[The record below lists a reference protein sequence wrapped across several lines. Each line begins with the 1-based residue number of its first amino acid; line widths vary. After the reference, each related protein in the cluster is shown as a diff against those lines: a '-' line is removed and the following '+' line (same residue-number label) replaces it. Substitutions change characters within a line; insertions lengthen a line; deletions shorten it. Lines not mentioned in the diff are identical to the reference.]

1 MREVGHY
8 KPLIMKKQFAYLIG
22 IGLLNFVFFTGV
34 FKLLHHWRVY
44 SHSMGLISQN
54 YERTGGWENYEIK
67 KCSKPYL
74 ELKNENFELWDAGI
88 YKCISE
94 RMYRPE
100 LDCYGRVRAAFFP
113 LFPILW
119 KITGSTPI
127 GISVI
132 NYFLFISSVAILL
145 LLFLK
150 TPLTDKLIIFG
161 ILITLPSVIIFYIP
175 YTEALF
181 LFTMTLAVIGIMKK
195 KYGLFFAGILLMSMV
210 RPATLFVLLA
220 MLVAEGFILIRDRD
234 LRSFFKEVCLKSFPF
249 LVGYFCALFIQYL
262 SSGSW
267 TAIFEAQKH
276 WTGGVQLMKGIS
288 DWSVEGFGLTTFAMV
303 FTCLPAIGFILFSIL
318 KILKPASGST
328 PPSLKDDGKAYLAL
342 ISALY
347 LSGIFAFTLI
357 TSGGNLHSFFR
368 FTLASPFFYIALL
381 ILLDQLFE
389 RPVLP
394 PIMIYLAL
402 MNALVLFLYVV
413 DYGMPRMQF
422 SFFGLYLFII
432 TGLFLFI
439 RKKIPFPVQVGIT
452 LVLIVL
458 GTAWNTYL
466 LNDFCSN
473 GWIFT

>member
-1 MREVGHY
+1 
-8 KPLIMKKQFAYLIG
+8 MKKQFAYLIG

-34 FKLLHHWRVY
+34 FNLLHHWRVY

-54 YERTGGWENYEIK
+54 YERTGGWDNYEIK
-67 KCSKPYL
+67 KCTKPYL

-132 NYFLFISSVAILL
+132 NYFLFILSVAILL
-145 LLFLK
+145 LLLLK
-150 TPLTDKLIIFG
+150 TPLTDKLILFG
-161 ILITLPSVIIFYIP
+161 ILITLPSVIIYYIP

-181 LFTMTLAVIGIMKK
+181 LFTMTIATIGIMKK
-195 KYGLFFAGILLMSMV
+195 KYGLYFIGILLMSMV
-210 RPATLFVLLA
+210 RPATLFVLIA
-220 MLVAEGFILIRDRD
+220 MLVAEVIILIRDRNM
-234 LRSFFKEVCLKSFPF
+234 RSFIKEAGFKFLPF

-267 TAIFEAQKH
+267 TAILEAQKH

-288 DWSVEGFGLTTFAMV
+288 DWSVEGFGLTTFAIV
-303 FTCLPAIGFILFSIL
+303 FVCLPAIGFLLLSVIRLT
-318 KILKPASGST
+318 KPAPRSMQT
-328 PPSLKDDGKAYLAL
+328 SLKNDGKAYLAL
-342 ISALY
+342 ISAIY

-381 ILLDQLFE
+381 ILLDHLFE
-389 RPVLP
+389 RPVVP
-394 PIMIYLAL
+394 PILVYAALTILLAL
-402 MNALVLFLYVV
+402 FLSFV
-413 DYGMPRMQF
+413 DYGKPRMQF
-422 SFFGLYLFII
+422 SFFGLYLFIA
-432 TGLFLFI
+432 TGLFLVI
-439 RKKIPFPVQVGIT
+439 KKKISLPVQVGIA
-452 LVLIVL
+452 LVLILL

>member
-1 MREVGHY
+1 
-8 KPLIMKKQFAYLIG
+8 MKKQFGYLIG
-22 IGLLNFVFFTGV
+22 IGLLNFVFFTGA
-34 FKLLHHWRVY
+34 FNLLHHWRVY
-44 SHSMGLISQN
+44 SNTMGLISQN

-113 LFPILW
+113 LFPLLW

-132 NYFLFISSVAILL
+132 NYFLFVMSVAILL
-145 LLFLK
+145 LLLLQ
-150 TPLTDKLIIFG
+150 TPLTDKLITFG
-161 ILITLPSVIIFYIP
+161 ILITLPSVVIFYIP

-181 LFTMTLAVIGIMKK
+181 LFTMTIAATGIVKK

-210 RPATLFVLLA
+210 RPATLFVLIA
-220 MLVAEGFILIRDRD
+220 MLVAEVIIQVRERNI
-234 LRSFFKEVCLKSFPF
+234 RSFLKEVLLKTLPF
-249 LVGYFCALFIQYL
+249 IAGYFIAVYIQYL
-262 SSGSW
+262 TSGSW
-267 TAIFEAQKH
+267 TALLEAQKH
-276 WTGGVQLMKGIS
+276 WTGGVQLLKGIS

-303 FTCLPAIGFILFSIL
+303 FACMPAIGFIIL
-318 KILKPASGST
+318 SVIKIIKPSSGNKQ
-328 PPSLKDDGKAYLAL
+328 PSLKNDGTAYLAL

-368 FTLASPFFYIALL
+368 FTLASPLFYIALL
-381 ILLDQLFE
+381 ILLNHLSE
-389 RPVLP
+389 RPVAP
-394 PIMIYLAL
+394 PIMVYIALTIVLA
-402 MNALVLFLYVV
+402 LFLYFV
-413 DYGMPRMQF
+413 DYGKPRGQF
-422 SFFGLYLFII
+422 SFFGLYLFVA
-432 TGLFLFI
+432 TGLFLVI
-439 RKKIPFPVQVGIT
+439 KRKISLPVQVVIA
-452 LVLIVL
+452 LVLILL